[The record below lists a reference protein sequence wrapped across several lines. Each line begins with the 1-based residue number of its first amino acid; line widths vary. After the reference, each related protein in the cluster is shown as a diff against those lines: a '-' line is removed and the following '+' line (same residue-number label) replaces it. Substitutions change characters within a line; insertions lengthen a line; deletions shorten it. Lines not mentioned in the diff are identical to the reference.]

1 MKTKLIV
8 MISGLCLS
16 ISSVTWSYDTE
27 MAESYA
33 KFFSEASGADVAEI
47 FQFIDAK
54 TFTNNIKEGKDYL
67 AIDIRTPA
75 ETSVVSL
82 SLTNSIRI
90 PMDQLFEPM
99 NLKKI
104 PMDKPVVIICKSGG
118 RATAAGISLRH
129 IGFNNVQILSGG
141 IQGLS
146 SYYGT
151 KQAYEKS
158 GSNKN

>member
-1 MKTKLIV
+1 MKSNIV
-8 MISGLCLS
+8 VAIAGLCLC
-16 ISSVTWSYDTE
+16 ISSVTWSYDTK
-27 MAESYA
+27 MAESYD
-33 KFFSEASGADVAEI
+33 KFFSEASGANVGEV
-47 FQFIDAK
+47 FHFIDPK
-54 TFTNNIKEGKDYL
+54 TFTNNIKEGKDFL

-90 PMDQLFEPM
+90 PMDELFEPM
-99 NLKKI
+99 NLNRI
-104 PMDKPVVIICKSGG
+104 PTDKPVVIICKSGG

-151 KQAYEKS
+151 KQAYEKPD
-158 GSNKN
+158 SNKK